1 MFSDWLSRN
10 DLQPISGENRGR
22 WSFSSQNGGRRSDM
36 DNKAEKMERE
46 GVTDGEAGNGLMEQI
61 QPRQD
66 DY

>member
-1 MFSDWLSRN
+1 MTYSQLV
-10 DLQPISGENRGR
+10 GR
-22 WSFSSQNGGRRSDM
+22 IEVGGASVPRMGVANM
-36 DNKAEKMERE
+36 DNEAEKMERE

>member
-1 MFSDWLSRN
+1 MTY
-10 DLQPISGENRGR
+10 
-22 WSFSSQNGGRRSDM
+22 SQLVGRREVGGASVPRMGVANM
-36 DNKAEKMERE
+36 DNEAEKMERE